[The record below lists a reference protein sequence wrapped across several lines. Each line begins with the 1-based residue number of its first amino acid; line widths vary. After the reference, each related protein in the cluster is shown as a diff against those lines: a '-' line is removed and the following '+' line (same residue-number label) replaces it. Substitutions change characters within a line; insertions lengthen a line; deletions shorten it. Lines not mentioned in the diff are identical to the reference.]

1 MIRSISRRTTVVACL
16 LVLSGCAEQPVKS
29 PLAMEPPPT
38 RQQADV
44 RTRAELRTQ
53 LGAGYYELGNFKVAL
68 EELQDALQID
78 PNYGPAHNMLAL
90 VYMELREDGLAE
102 QSFQRALRINASDSE
117 SNNNYGW
124 FLCQRKRYDEAMKY
138 FDAALRNP
146 LYQTPDKAHVN
157 TGVCQRER
165 GNDAVALQ
173 HFQRARELNPRN
185 PIALL
190 NLADMTFRRGLIGQ
204 SRELLSDMART
215 GAPFGPDALWLAL
228 RIERSLGNR
237 EAEASY
243 ELQLRKNFPNARE
256 TQALLARQYE

>member
-1 MIRSISRRTTVVACL
+1 MIRKLQRTMLCACML
-16 LVLSGCAEQPVKS
+16 GLFGCAEQPVKNVLT
-29 PLAMEPPPT
+29 PEPPQT
-38 RQQADV
+38 RQQADA
-44 RTRAELRTQ
+44 RTRAELHTQ

-68 EELQDALQID
+68 EELQEAMQTD

-102 QSFQRALRINASDSE
+102 QSFQRALRINATDSE
-117 SNNNYGW
+117 ANNNYGW
-124 FLCQRKRYDEAMKY
+124 FLCQRKRYDDAMKH
-138 FDAALRNP
+138 FDAALKNP

-157 TGVCQRER
+157 AGVCQRER
-165 GNDAVALQ
+165 GSDAAALQ

-185 PIALL
+185 PIALFH
-190 NLADMTFRRGLIGQ
+190 LADMTFRRGLVGQ
-204 SRELLSDMART
+204 ARELLQDMTRT

-237 EAEASY
+237 ETEASY
-243 ELQLRKNFPNARE
+243 ELQLRKNFPNSRE